1 MIKAKKKLYFIVF
14 FFALLFGVLL
24 KVGVFPLISEIE
36 KNSELLKF
44 QKKALSCFESRVESF
59 KTFQKDLPLYQPTLD
74 KLEGLFVAEDA
85 PIRFLEFLE
94 KEARD
99 FDLSIKISPFKIS
112 QKKEDP
118 WKVVGFSVVFW
129 GKFQDCLKFLE
140 RVEKGPF
147 LVEISQ
153 LSVEK
158 VSEKTSALK
167 EFENLQPGDT
177 YFNLVLKTF
186 AGKTQVKKEK

>member
-1 MIKAKKKLYFIVF
+1 MSKAKKKLYLTVF
-14 FFALLFGVLL
+14 FFTLLFGILL
-24 KVGVFPLISEIE
+24 RMGVFPVITEIE
-36 KNSELLKF
+36 RSTELLKF
-44 QKKALSCFESRVESF
+44 QKKALGRFESRVESF
-59 KTFQKDLPLYQPTLD
+59 KTFQKDFPLYQPTLD
-74 KLEGLFVAEDA
+74 KLEDLFVAEDA

-118 WKVVGFSVVFW
+118 WEVVGFSVVFW
-129 GKFQDCLKFLE
+129 GKFQDCLRFLE

-158 VSEKTSALK
+158 ISEASSALK

-186 AGKTQVKKEK
+186 TGKTQVKKEK